1 MTEKVQEK
9 IVAFDTLFTTNQIQT
24 LKILLTYM
32 EPSQQKNLAVYIKF
46 LELQYTI
53 SFFKLHPSCSLG
65 YSDLPKGANFT
76 NLCEELLPLC
86 PPSEQEKIVQM
97 KNMMQTFENMQ
108 EMMQMVHMMQE
119 MFPEGENP
127 FNGDPSSILSGLSGM
142 SGSDPMD
149 LSQLSQ
155 LFEMFQNK

>member
-32 EPSQQKNLAVYIKF
+32 EPSQQKTMAVYIKF

-53 SFFKLHPSCSLG
+53 SFFKMNPSCSLG
-65 YSDLPKGANFT
+65 CANEQGPNMA
-76 NLCEELLPLC
+76 NLCEEILPLC
-86 PPSEQEKIVQM
+86 APSEQEKILQM

-108 EMMQMVHMMQE
+108 EMMQMVQMMKD
-119 MFPEGENP
+119 MFPAGEGP
-127 FNGDPSSILSGLSGM
+127 FEGDPSSILSGMDM
-142 SGSDPMD
+142 S
-149 LSQLSQ
+149 QFSQ
-155 LFEMFQNK
+155 LFEMFQNH